1 LGNYSGSMAHQTLL
15 VHAPIS
21 DVFAVLS
28 DVEQY
33 PAWMDGVRE
42 IQVVEVSA
50 HGNPLEVMMTLEGMG
65 FRDTLT
71 LKYQWG
77 EHHVSWQLLNASIVS
92 KLHGTFSLQ
101 AEGTDTLV
109 EYELDADVNVALP
122 GFMKQAG
129 VANIV
134 KATMHNLKARCEG

>member
-1 LGNYSGSMAHQTLL
+1 MARQSLL
-15 VHAPIS
+15 VHANVS
-21 DVFAVLS
+21 DVFAVLA
-28 DVEQY
+28 DVEKY

-42 IQVVEVSA
+42 IQVREVSA
-50 HGNPLEVMMTLEGMG
+50 QGNPLEVIMTLEGMG

-77 EHHVSWQLLNASIVS
+77 EDHVSWQLLNASVVT

-101 AEGTDTLV
+101 AEGTNTLV
-109 EYELDADVNVALP
+109 DYELDADVNIALP

-129 VANIV
+129 IANIV

>member
-1 LGNYSGSMAHQTLL
+1 MARQSLL
-15 VHAPIS
+15 VHANVS
-21 DVFAVLS
+21 DVFAVLA
-28 DVEQY
+28 DVEKY

-42 IQVVEVSA
+42 IQVHEVSA
-50 HGNPLEVMMTLEGMG
+50 QGNPLEVIMTLEGMG

-77 EHHVSWQLLNASIVS
+77 EDHVSWQLSNASVVT

-109 EYELDADVNVALP
+109 DYELDADVNIALP

-129 VANIV
+129 IANIV

>member
-1 LGNYSGSMAHQTLL
+1 MARQTLL
-15 VHAPIS
+15 IHARVS
-21 DVFAVLS
+21 DVFAVLV
-28 DVEQY
+28 DVEKY

-42 IQVVEVSA
+42 IQVQEVNSQGEPSNVA
-50 HGNPLEVMMTLEGMG
+50 MTLEGMG

-71 LKYQWG
+71 LSYQWG
-77 EHHVSWQLLNASIVS
+77 EHHVSWHLLNASIVS
-92 KLHGTFSLQ
+92 KLHGTFRLQ
-101 AEGTDTLV
+101 AEGADTLV
-109 EYELDADVNVALP
+109 DYELDADVNISLP